1 MKSKKTNPLKFFN
14 DNKAMAKAKAGMEMK
29 KFKKNLVKAQ
39 EGIETGEKNTVT
51 VPFVEEAVTSYK
63 NRGMRPAKT
72 LTRVKTADG
81 ENTYYKGK
89 VGGKQKEISGRKY
102 ARKIRRGNYK

>member
-1 MKSKKTNPLKFFN
+1 MKKTTKTT
-14 DNKAMAKAKAGMEMK
+14 KTTKAKVK
-29 KFKKNLVKAQ
+29 KSLPKAQ
-39 EGIETGEKNTVT
+39 AGIETGKKNTVT
-51 VPFVEEAVTSYK
+51 VPIVEQAVTSTK
-63 NRGMRPAKT
+63 NRRIGPAKT

>member
-1 MKSKKTNPLKFFN
+1 MK
-14 DNKAMAKAKAGMEMK
+14 KATKATKATKAKVK
-29 KFKKNLVKAQ
+29 KSLPKAQ
-39 EGIETGEKNTVT
+39 AGKTVT
-51 VPFVEEAVTSYK
+51 VPIVKEAVTSTK
-63 NRGMRPAKT
+63 NRGMKPAKT

-89 VGGKQKEISGRKY
+89 VGRKENEISGRKY